1 MSLLEQTQGL
11 NPFTWDIN
19 LNPAAWWLSLAD
31 INSAASIELK
41 SSIYAGNAN
50 LTADQYREVQ
60 SLVQTKYSGVDYTG
74 MIKGGG
80 MIQDIS
86 MTGRDPGLYM
96 NQERLGYW
104 KNDTDQW
111 QSYIANNGNFAF
123 QWDASNYI
131 SWNGSE
137 LVIRWSIFLEDGTS
151 ITDMNNT
158 FYQASAPTVFT
169 DGDIWFDTDDGNKMY
184 LSVASTWTSVQ
195 DTLAI
200 GLANTAQ
207 TTADGKATVYYQT
220 TAPVLW
226 LGDVWDLWI
235 DTDAGNRL
243 ATWNWTAWI
252 SASNAD
258 AIQAL
263 ADAASAQSTA
273 DGKIKSFYETTAPI
287 SASEWDI
294 WFDIDDGN
302 KIYTYRTGAWV
313 ATQDSLIGQAIN
325 DAQSAQTTADW
336 KATVYYQTTAPT
348 LTLSD
353 VGDLWVDTD
362 WANKVTT
369 WNGTAWID
377 VSNTD
382 AITAL
387 ANAATAQAT
396 ADGKIVTFYEITAPD
411 SASEWDI
418 WFDTDDGN
426 KMYTYRSTVWTNTQD
441 TAIGDAITAAAWA
454 QSTADGKVTTFYLP
468 TSTPPTAEG
477 VGDLWYNTT
486 TNIITRWS
494 GSAWQDIRDIGAT
507 KADTALDSSSRYTK
521 WLESNLISE
530 TKVKTG
536 YTWVILDN
544 EWIGWYTAGV
554 ATFRVDRLTW
564 NAFFSWEI
572 TAGGLDVGTAGNIRG
587 WQTAYNTWTWFF
599 LGYSGAAHK
608 FSIGNGTKWMTWDWT
623 NFNVRWILYAEWGTF
638 TGSISSTAGLDIW
651 SAWNIKGWQTAYNTG
666 TWFWLWDDG
675 GTKKFSIGNGT
686 NSLTWNGSVLWIA
699 GNITSTAIITWGTL
713 QTASSWA
720 RVVLWWSTLQS
731 IDATGN
737 LITINASNNQIGF
750 QTWADTWY
758 LRFRVNTWVANLE
771 TDAIF
776 RSYAAIYCSGLSTG
790 QIDASG
796 IINANFKMK
805 LPVWSNLY

>member
-1 MSLLEQTQGL
+1 MNSSFLDQTQDY
-11 NPFTWDIN
+11 NPLTWDIQ
-19 LNPAAWWLSLAD
+19 LNPAAWWLSLQD
-31 INSAASIELK
+31 INSAASVELR
-41 SSIYAGNAN
+41 SSLYAGNAN

-60 SLVQTKYSGVDYTG
+60 ELVRNKYSWVDYTG
-74 MIKGGG
+74 MIKGSG
-80 MIQDIS
+80 MLSDIP
-86 MTGRDPGLYM
+86 MLGRDPGLYM

-104 KNDTDQW
+104 KNDADQW
-111 QSYIANNGNFAF
+111 QAYIANNGNFAF
-123 QWDASNYI
+123 QWDANNYI

-220 TAPVLW
+220 TPPVLW

-243 ATWNWTAWI
+243 ATWNWTTWI

-263 ADAASAQSTA
+263 ADAATAQSTA
-273 DGKIKSFYETTAPI
+273 DGKIESFYQTTAPWT
-287 SASEWDI
+287 ASEGDI
-294 WFDIDDGN
+294 WFDTDDGN
-302 KIYTYRTGAWV
+302 KIYTRRSWVWV
-313 ATQDSLIGQAIN
+313 ATQDSLIAQAIN
-325 DAQSAQTTADW
+325 DAQTAQTTADW
-336 KATVYYQTTAPT
+336 KARVYYQTSAPT
-348 LTLSD
+348 LWAGD

-362 WANKVTT
+362 DNNKVTT
-369 WNGTAWID
+369 WTGSAWIAT
-377 VSNTD
+377 SNTD

-396 ADGKIVTFYEITAPD
+396 ADGKIVTFYQITAPG

-426 KMYTYRSTVWTNTQD
+426 KMYTRRSGVWVNTQD
-441 TAIGDAITAAAWA
+441 TKIGDAITAAAWA
-454 QSTADGKVTTFYLP
+454 QATADGKVTTFYLP

-494 GSAWQDIRDIGAT
+494 GSAWQDVRDIGAT
-507 KADTALDSSSRYTK
+507 KADAALDASSRYTK

-544 EWIGWYTAGV
+544 EGIGWYTAGV
-554 ATFRVDRLTW
+554 ATFRVDRVTW
-564 NAFFSWEI
+564 SAFYSGSI
-572 TAGGLDVGTAGNIRG
+572 TAAGLDVWTAGNVRG
-587 WQTAYNTWTWFF
+587 GQTAYNTWTWFF
-599 LGYSGAAHK
+599 IWYSGAAHK
-608 FSIGNGTKWMTWDWT
+608 LSLGNGTKGLAWDWSDLTIAWSITASGLDVGTTWNVRGGQTAYNTGTGFWIGYSWAAHKLSIGNGTKGITWDGT
-623 NFNVRWILYAEWGTF
+623 NFNVRWILYAESGTF
-638 TGSISSTAGLDIW
+638 TWA
-651 SAWNIKGWQTAYNTG
+651 
-666 TWFWLWDDG
+666 
-675 GTKKFSIGNGT
+675 
-686 NSLTWNGSVLWIA
+686 
-699 GNITSTAIITWGTL
+699 ITSSAIITGWTF

-720 RVVLWWSTLQS
+720 RAVVGSGWSLELFNATVKRIDIRNEQISMYEPGGTLAWYFYWFAAGTIWLNAWLWIGWDMSCLNGSSSANFTVWSTL
-731 IDATGN
+731 
-737 LITINASNNQIGF
+737 
-750 QTWADTWY
+750 Y
-758 LRFRVNTWVANLE
+758 AN
-771 TDAIF
+771 
-776 RSYAAIYCSGLSTG
+776 G
-790 QIDASG
+790 
-796 IINANFKMK
+796 K
-805 LPVWSNLY
+805 LKIPVWSNLY